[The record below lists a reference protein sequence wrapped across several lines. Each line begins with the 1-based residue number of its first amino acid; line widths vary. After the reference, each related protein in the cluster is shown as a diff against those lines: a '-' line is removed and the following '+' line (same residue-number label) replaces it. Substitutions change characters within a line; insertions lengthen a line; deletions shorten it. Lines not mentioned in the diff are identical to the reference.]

1 LPFLLIERIFILA
14 ILPLKIILNF
24 IFQNDMNM
32 HNFLQLTSYKKF
44 SEPEIIK
51 RSKDFYNDIKR
62 RRTVRDFSDEP
73 VPKEVID
80 NCILAAG
87 TAPSGANLQPWHF
100 VVVSDPKIKKQIR
113 KAAEEEEKEFYSKR
127 APKEW
132 LDALAPLGTDEH
144 KPFLEKAPFLIAIFA
159 KSFDTLPDGRK
170 VKQYYSQESVGIAT
184 GMLITAIH
192 TAGLVSLTHT
202 PSPMNFL
209 NGILERPNNER
220 PFLLLV
226 VGYPEEGAKVP
237 DINKK
242 NLEEIA
248 TYK

>member
-1 LPFLLIERIFILA
+1 
-14 ILPLKIILNF
+14 
-24 IFQNDMNM
+24 MNKS
-32 HNFLQLTSYKKF
+32 NFLPLTSYKKF
-44 SEPEIIK
+44 SEKEITK

-62 RRTVRDFSDEP
+62 RRTVREFSDEP

-100 VVVSDPKIKKQIR
+100 VVVSDHKIKKQIR
-113 KAAEEEEKEFYSKR
+113 KAAEEEEKEFYTKR

-159 KSFDTLPDGRK
+159 KSYDELPDGRK

-184 GMLITAIH
+184 GMLITAVH
-192 TAGLVSLTHT
+192 NAGLVSLTHT

-209 NGILERPNNER
+209 NRILERPNNER

-226 VGYPEEGAKVP
+226 VGYPEKDAKVP
-237 DINKK
+237 DIKK
-242 NLEEIA
+242 KSLEGIV